1 MATLRSD
8 IIIPEVFTPYV
19 IEQTTQ
25 RDAFLASGVVQPM
38 AELNAAEGGG
48 DFINVPFYAANL
60 SGDFEVLSDSSSLTP
75 GKITADKQVGVV
87 LHRGRAFES
96 RDLAALAAGSDPMAA
111 IGAKIADYIANQ
123 RQKDLLSCLAGVF
136 GTVHTTS
143 SSAAFFPL
151 TIDGESGDTP
161 TALSPRHVAEAKALL
176 GDQGEKLTAIC
187 MHSKVYYDL
196 VERRAVD
203 YVLATDS
210 NGGSAT
216 ASGGSIAQAF
226 GNTTVPTFMGLRV
239 IVSDDVNTNGSGAS
253 TEYATYFFTEGAIG
267 SGEQLGLQT
276 ETDRDILAKS
286 DAMSID
292 LHYVYH
298 PIGAKWAVTDANP
311 TRAQLQTVGNWSK
324 VYETKN
330 LGIVRATNVSNMD

>member
-38 AELNAAEGGG
+38 AELNATEGG
-48 DFINVPFYAANL
+48 DFIQVPFYKANL
-60 SGDFEVLSDSSSLTP
+60 SGDFEVLSDASSLTP
-75 GKITADKQVGVV
+75 GKIEADSQKGVI
-87 LHRGRAFES
+87 LHRGRAFEA
-96 RDLAALAAGSDPMAA
+96 RDLAALASGSDPMAA
-111 IGAKIADYIANQ
+111 IGQKIGAYIANQ

-136 GTVHTTS
+136 GSVEATS
-143 SSAAFFPL
+143 SSAAFFDL
-151 TIDGESGDTP
+151 TIDGESGDSP
-161 TALSPRHVAEAKALL
+161 TVLSPRHVAEAKAKL

-196 VERRAVD
+196 VERRAID
-203 YVLATDS
+203 YIYDNTGAADSDATQ
-210 NGGSAT
+210 GST
-216 ASGGSIAQAF
+216 ENAF
-226 GNTTVPTFMGLRV
+226 GAVNVPTFMGLRV
-239 IVSDDVNTNGSGAS
+239 IVSDDVQTNGSGAS
-253 TEYATYFFTEGAIG
+253 TEYATYYFTEGAVA

-292 LHYVYH
+292 LHYCYH
-298 PIGAKWAVTDANP
+298 PVGADWTSSSANP
-311 TRAQLQTVGNWSK
+311 NRSTLETVGNWAK
-324 VYETKN
+324 VYELKN
-330 LGIVRATNVSNMD
+330 LGIVRSTNVSNMD